1 MTLRYEMVPSIPQAI
16 ISDAI
21 SEKKIIAAENV
32 PNKEKN
38 PIGENEIT
46 RNPRMS
52 DAAEPTKAIPDALPT
67 APMQTSTVLRF

>member
-1 MTLRYEMVPSIPQAI
+1 MPSIPQAI
-16 ISDAI
+16 TSDAI

-32 PNKEKN
+32 PNSEKN

-52 DAAEPTKAIPDALPT
+52 DAAEPTKAIPDALPR
-67 APMQTSTVLRF
+67 SKL